1 MATEIKTKKTEK
13 ANGQVNGK
21 GASSLFEAFHAT
33 SGKKLEV
40 LDPSGKV
47 LHPEWMPEF
56 DDDFLLEGYKMMKYA
71 RLVDLKAVNLQR
83 QGKLYTL
90 PVNRGQE
97 ASAVGSAMALRK
109 DDWLVPAFREIGA
122 YMWHGWPVETVYKWY
137 LGLES
142 GAVMPEGVNSL
153 PTSVPISSQ
162 IPHAAGIG
170 HAINYRGLD
179 QVVLCYFGDG
189 GTSEGDFSEGLNWA
203 AVFSCPC
210 VFFCNNNQYAI
221 SVPRELQTKAATI
234 AQKAVGFGMPGI
246 QVDGNDLFA
255 VYRATKEAVDFARAG
270 NGPVLIE
277 AVTYR
282 MGAHTTSDDPT
293 KYRTS
298 EEEKIWEPR
307 DPLIR
312 VKKYLLDKQLW
323 SEKQE
328 TAFEEECAVK
338 IDEIVSH
345 VVGLGANPIPELF
358 EHQYEQLTNSLEEQK
373 HDLEAF
379 LAWQS
384 RRG

>member
-1 MATEIKTKKTEK
+1 MANETKTKKTDK
-13 ANGQVNGK
+13 PNGHTNGK
-21 GASSLFEAFHAT
+21 GLSSLFDAFEAT
-33 SGKKLEV
+33 SGKKLEI
-40 LDPSGKV
+40 LDPNGKV
-47 LHPEWMPEF
+47 IHPEWMPEMSEEL
-56 DDDFLLEGYKMMKYA
+56 LLEGYKMMKYA
-71 RLVDLKAVNLQR
+71 RIVDLKAVNLQR

-97 ASAVGSAMALRK
+97 ACAVGSAMALRK
-109 DDWLVPAFREIGA
+109 DDWMVPAFREIGA
-122 YMWHGWPVETVYKWY
+122 YMWHGWPVESVYKWY

-142 GAVMPEGVNSL
+142 GSVMPDGVNSL
-153 PTSVPISSQ
+153 PTCVPISSQ

-170 HAINYRGLD
+170 HAINYKGLD
-179 QVVLCYFGDG
+179 QTVLCYFGDG

-203 AVFSCPC
+203 AVFTCPV

-221 SVPRELQTKAATI
+221 SVPRDQQTKAATI
-234 AQKAVGFGMPGI
+234 AQKAVAFGMPGI
-246 QVDGNDLFA
+246 QVDGNDMFA
-255 VYRATKEAVDFARAG
+255 VYRATKEAIDFARAG

-312 VKKYLLDKQLW
+312 VKKYLEDKKLW
-323 SEKQE
+323 NDAKE
-328 TAFEEECAVK
+328 TAYEEECAVK
-338 IDEIVSH
+338 VEEVVQH
-345 VVGLGANPIPELF
+345 VVNLGPNPIHELF
-358 EHQYEQLTNSLEEQK
+358 EHQFEHLTNSLVEQK
-373 HDLEAF
+373 ADLEAF
-379 LAWQS
+379 LDWQS

>member
-1 MATEIKTKKTEK
+1 MATETKTKKTEK
-13 ANGQVNGK
+13 TNGAVNGK
-21 GASSLFEAFHAT
+21 AASSLFEAFDAT
-33 SGKKLEV
+33 SGHKLEV
-40 LDPSGKV
+40 VDMNGKV
-47 LHPEWMPEF
+47 LHPEWMPDISDE
-56 DDDFLLEGYKMMKYA
+56 LLVEGYKMMRLA
-71 RLVDLKAVNLQR
+71 RIVDLKAVNLQR

-97 ASAVGSAMALRK
+97 AAAVGSAMALRN

-122 YMWHGWPVETVYKWY
+122 YMWHGWPIETLYRWY
-137 LGLES
+137 LGLEA

-162 IPHAAGIG
+162 VPHAAGIG
-170 HAINYRGLD
+170 PAINYKGLD

-203 AVFSCPC
+203 AVFNCPC

-221 SVPRELQTKAATI
+221 SVPRELQTKAETI
-234 AQKAVGFGMPGI
+234 AQKAVGFGLPGI

-255 VYRATKEAVDFARAG
+255 VYRATKEAVDYARTG

-307 DPLIR
+307 DPLLR
-312 VKKYLLDKQLW
+312 VKKYLLDKGLW
-323 SEKQE
+323 NDAQE
-328 TAFEEECAVK
+328 TAWEESCAAKV
-338 IDEIVSH
+338 DEAVQH
-345 VVGLGANPIPELF
+345 VVGLGPNPIPELF
-358 EHQYEQLTNSLEEQK
+358 EDQYEHLTNSLEEQK
-373 HDLEAF
+373 ADLEAF

>member
-1 MATEIKTKKTEK
+1 MAAETKTKKTDK
-13 ANGQVNGK
+13 TNGHA
-21 GASSLFEAFHAT
+21 GAKPTSSLFDAYDAT
-33 SGKKLEV
+33 SGKKLEI
-40 LDPSGKV
+40 LDPNGKV
-47 LHPEWMPEF
+47 LHPEWMPEMS
-56 DDDFLLEGYKMMKYA
+56 DELLLEGYKMMKYA
-71 RLVDLKAVNLQR
+71 RIVDLKAVNLQR

-97 ASAVGSAMALRK
+97 AAAVGSAMALRK
-109 DDWLVPAFREIGA
+109 DDWMVPAFREIGA
-122 YMWHGWPVETVYKWY
+122 YMWHGVPVETVYKWY

-170 HAINYRGLD
+170 HAINYKGLD
-179 QVVLCYFGDG
+179 QAVLCYFGDG

-203 AVFSCPC
+203 AVFTCPC

-221 SVPRELQTKAATI
+221 SVPRDQQTKAATI
-234 AQKAVGFGMPGI
+234 AQKAVGFGLPGI

-293 KYRTS
+293 KYRTH

-312 VKKYLLDKQLW
+312 VKKYLEEKKLW
-323 SEKQE
+323 SDKDE
-328 TAFEEECAVK
+328 TSYEEECAAKV
-338 IDEIVSH
+338 DAVVQR
-345 VVGLGANPIPELF
+345 VVGLGPNPIHELF
-358 EHQYEQLTNSLEEQK
+358 EHQYENLTNSLIEQK
-373 HDLEAF
+373 ADIQAF
-379 LAWQS
+379 IDWQVK
-384 RRG
+384 RG